1 MSYVLRHAAGTPEC
15 PINEEGWVKW
25 EDLRAHESCRR
36 FGGWVLW
43 EAVEADAKDRVIA
56 TPDEDGVWW
65 VAAWSGHTQE
75 RVVGPAAIV
84 PAQELPK
91 GLTHG
96 SYRRHTASI
105 QKKGLLRRSRDIHFH
120 DPESRT
126 GKWRLDL
133 ETCVKVNVQRASEA
147 GCVFR
152 RTGNDV
158 WLCDRDVPVSAIIG
172 ITEWDKPRDVP
183 PSGMLF
189 DLKKREEANRAGKGG
204 SASSSAGSGDF
215 NSAALDIPAYRPW
228 QPKSRPALV
237 TEEVASAAYGLGS
250 NLPEGAQEG
259 IEVDPVTGA
268 VETRRLAACIAPGYP
283 GEDDEEC
290 DWSADDSDVEV
301 VMAAPASSS
310 LTKEEKDD
318 EEEEAS
324 LEIVGVGKKREE
336 PRDEP
341 MDEANSDMEVEKETG
356 PSTTVKPEEPNAGE
370 KAPDQ
375 TGETPPK
382 KGVETL
388 EPKAEEI
395 HEEGPQPTRR
405 RKIRF
410 GSAHL
415 HLLRAVADADAQNWE
430 SLQRALGSTGG
441 SAKVKSE
448 LVERLEQLADLRV
461 ESLVAAEKSAQ
472 QHAERAKHYSEA
484 ETTYRSGLNEAMLRL
499 EKMNPVGPRTSV
511 PLVSEA
517 RLQREIEAG
526 VPIWVARRA
535 HRARERAARKRQGEP
550 RTTMDTSQP
559 SAISEVA
566 PEEGGQILDDAFA
579 ASAKANLA
587 EFKQV
592 LKKEAAEEKPT
603 RKRKPDSDRRKKIKK
618 DRREERKRNSKD
630 DADRDRNHAIAH
642 SQQRSEASFSPG
654 LRGALVATMVQGSQG
669 FGTTREED
677 VSVYGEPLHRE
688 KVPEYL
694 HDTISG
700 MVFDLALMMFLVSV
714 SYLSYRLI
722 RWGCWRFF
730 GVKKNNEGSDHL
742 TPSSARRVGSTRKKV
757 RFNIPRKAKTLQS
770 KPDTPFLGGPRAAS
784 RRHPPGKALRLATV
798 QGRHEFEQEGF
809 ALLLSRYSKST
820 TANYQTQWSWW
831 SLFCRRR
838 GLDPVRFVPHY
849 ERAEEQLI
857 LDYLVHCATNEI
869 KAPGTI
875 KLRLAA
881 IRSMHLTLGYP
892 DPLMHM
898 PRVPL
903 ALAGLRR
910 RYGTKER
917 RMPVTPDML
926 KWLGEHLQFGH
937 SQEASL
943 LWGALTL
950 GFFFLLRASEYLD
963 VGYQDPNRGLRGSD
977 ITLKL
982 NGKALGLERIREAD
996 EVVITVRGSKT
1007 DIYNRGQVRNHF
1019 KADGQ
1024 VCVVKSMVTLFC
1036 HFPQRYQGGSEAEDM
1051 LFRSPDERPIPRAAI
1066 QALIERAAKGLGM
1079 PSGDLGTHS
1088 LRFGGASALW
1098 SQFRDTALVKRWGRW
1113 SSDSFQSYVWESREA
1128 ARDVAQKMASADL
1141 TPN

>member
-1 MSYVLRHAAGTPEC
+1 MGGRTNPEEEDLAKMREVLRRSPKTLCHLAVTWAASQAVSKVGVCKLQWEEESRAVLDQWLLENPPRMSPQVVGGRGKKNKNKDLPIHEQAMKAMSYVLRHAAGTPEC

-56 TPDEDGVWW
+56 TPDEDGDRVIATPDEDGVWW

-91 GLTHG
+91 VLTHG
-96 SYRRHTASI
+96 SYRRHT
-105 QKKGLLRRSRDIHFH
+105 
-120 DPESRT
+120 
-126 GKWRLDL
+126 
-133 ETCVKVNVQRASEA
+133 
-147 GCVFR
+147 VFR

-336 PRDEP
+336 PKDEP
-341 MDEANSDMEVEKETG
+341 MDEANSDMEVEKETS

-566 PEEGGQILDDAFA
+566 PEEGGQILDNAFA
-579 ASAKANLA
+579 ASAQANLA

-669 FGTTREED
+669 FGTTRGED
-677 VSVYGEPLHRE
+677 VSVYGEHLHRE

-700 MVFDLALMMFLVSV
+700 MVFDLALMMFLEGREYKKEGEVQHPKESKDAPIEAG
-714 SYLSYRLI
+714 YPLP
-722 RWGCWRFF
+722 WRTTC
-730 GVKKNNEGSDHL
+730 GIPE
-742 TPSSARRVGSTRKKV
+742 TPTGKGL
-757 RFNIPRKAKTLQS
+757 KA
-770 KPDTPFLGGPRAAS
+770 G
-784 RRHPPGKALRLATV
+784 
-798 QGRHEFEQEGF
+798 
-809 ALLLSRYSKST
+809 
-820 TANYQTQWSWW
+820 
-831 SLFCRRR
+831 
-838 GLDPVRFVPHY
+838 
-849 ERAEEQLI
+849 
-857 LDYLVHCATNEI
+857 HCAG
-869 KAPGTI
+869 P
-875 KLRLAA
+875 
-881 IRSMHLTLGYP
+881 P
-892 DPLMHM
+892 
-898 PRVPL
+898 
-903 ALAGLRR
+903 
-910 RYGTKER
+910 
-917 RMPVTPDML
+917 
-926 KWLGEHLQFGH
+926 
-937 SQEASL
+937 
-943 LWGALTL
+943 
-950 GFFFLLRASEYLD
+950 
-963 VGYQDPNRGLRGSD
+963 
-977 ITLKL
+977 
-982 NGKALGLERIREAD
+982 
-996 EVVITVRGSKT
+996 
-1007 DIYNRGQVRNHF
+1007 
-1019 KADGQ
+1019 
-1024 VCVVKSMVTLFC
+1024 
-1036 HFPQRYQGGSEAEDM
+1036 
-1051 LFRSPDERPIPRAAI
+1051 
-1066 QALIERAAKGLGM
+1066 
-1079 PSGDLGTHS
+1079 
-1088 LRFGGASALW
+1088 
-1098 SQFRDTALVKRWGRW
+1098 
-1113 SSDSFQSYVWESREA
+1113 
-1128 ARDVAQKMASADL
+1128 
-1141 TPN
+1141 